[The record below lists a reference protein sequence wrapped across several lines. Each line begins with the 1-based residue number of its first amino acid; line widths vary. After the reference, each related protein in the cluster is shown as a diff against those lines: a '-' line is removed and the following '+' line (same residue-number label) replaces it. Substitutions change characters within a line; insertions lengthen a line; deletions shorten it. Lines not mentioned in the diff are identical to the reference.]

1 VLFEG
6 RSGVGGG
13 AQSRWWDRRRRR
25 GRRKGGC
32 GGIGAWFS
40 LFSLREGEKEEE
52 EPQPV
57 HGGMKRARD
66 DATGS
71 QLKRPNLA
79 RSDPAAQPQHMPL
92 LGSASVAVSP
102 HQGGAAPP
110 AQAQQPSASAAVAA
124 NQKLTTN
131 DALVY
136 LKNVKDKFQD
146 KREKYEEFLEV
157 MRDFKSERIDT
168 NGVIIRVKTLFN
180 GYPELILG
188 FNAFL
193 PKGHAIKLQ
202 EEKKP
207 VDFVEAINFVNKIKS
222 RFQHDEQVYKAF
234 LDILNMYRKDN
245 KSIQEVYHEVAML
258 FVDHK
263 DLLEEFQHFLPDTS
277 VTPQTAAPSRGGLV
291 KREDRSSIMPPASR
305 THHSDKRAYPSY
317 ADRDFSVDR
326 PDVEHD
332 RQRRRLDKEKERKGE
347 RDRRDYERE
356 DKDGE
361 HDSREVDIGQ
371 RRHKPFPRKMEDTAG
386 ETHQGGPNETHGM
399 HSVSA
404 SSYDDKD
411 SLKSVYA
418 QEIHFCEKVKEK
430 LEHEAYQEF
439 LKCLHIY
446 SQEIITRSE
455 LKNLVNDI
463 LQQYPDLMDGFNEF
477 LEHCENIDG
486 FLAGVFNKRQT
497 ARIVKT
503 EDKEKDRERERE
515 DRDRDRE
522 KERDKERERLDR
534 GFIKDGSSHKPLLPK
549 EKYNLSKPI
558 SELDLSNCQQCTP
571 SYRLLP
577 KNVSSFISQFFMY
590 WDLCNIWL
598 NHVCSIPCPLQAT
611 GRILEPLF
619 SMITGY
625 Q

>member
-1 VLFEG
+1 
-6 RSGVGGG
+6 
-13 AQSRWWDRRRRR
+13 
-25 GRRKGGC
+25 
-32 GGIGAWFS
+32 
-40 LFSLREGEKEEE
+40 
-52 EPQPV
+52 
-57 HGGMKRARD
+57 M
-66 DATGS
+66 GS
-71 QLKRPNLA
+71 QLKRSNVV
-79 RSDPAAQPQHMPL
+79 RSDPSAQPQHMSVP
-92 LGSASVAVSP
+92 GSASAAAP
-102 HQGGAAPP
+102 PPQAGAAPP
-110 AQAQQPSASAAVAA
+110 AQPQQPSGAAFT

-136 LKNVKDKFQD
+136 LKAVKDKFQD

-168 NGVIIRVKTLFN
+168 NGVIVRVKTLFN

-193 PKGHAIKLQ
+193 PKGYAIKLQ

-207 VDFVEAINFVNKIKS
+207 VDFVEAINFVNKIKN

-245 KSIQEVYHEVAML
+245 KSIQDVYHEVAML
-258 FVDHK
+258 FKDHK

-277 VTPQTAAPSRGGLV
+277 VAPQAVASKGGLV
-291 KREDRSSIMPPASR
+291 KREDRSSLVPPANKIL
-305 THHSDKRAYPSY
+305 HNDKRDRVYLSH

-332 RQRRRLDKEKERKGE
+332 RQRRRLDKDKERKVE

-361 HDSREVDIGQ
+361 HDSRDLELGQ
-371 RRHKPFPRKMEDTAG
+371 RKRKPFSRNIEDNVGA
-386 ETHQGGPNETHGM
+386 ETHQGGPSENHGI

-411 SLKSVYA
+411 ALKSVYTH
-418 QEIHFCEKVKEK
+418 EFHFCEKVKEK

-463 LQQYPDLMDGFNEF
+463 LQHYPDLMEGFNEF

-486 FLAGVFNKRQT
+486 FLAGVFNKRPST
-497 ARIVKT
+497 RAVKT
-503 EDKEKDRERERE
+503 EDKEKDRDRDRE
-515 DRDRDRE
+515 DKDRDRE
-522 KERDKERERLDR
+522 KEREKERERLDK
-534 GFIKDGSSHKPLLPK
+534 GSTFNSKEGSSHKPSMFSGK

-558 SELDLSNCQQCTP
+558 SELDLSNCQRCTP

-577 KNVSSFISQFFMY
+577 KNVS
-590 WDLCNIWL
+590 
-598 NHVCSIPCPLQAT
+598 
-611 GRILEPLF
+611 
-619 SMITGY
+619 
-625 Q
+625 